1 MTVTIPQSVEL
12 PEPGVYLARKGRV
25 SYGVPIGML
34 MLDCNIPFVPG
45 DIGNASTF
53 GFPIMYQL
61 VPGASTLEVM
71 HANPELGERFVAA
84 AQYLES
90 QGVKA
95 ITGDCGYMAVYQ
107 ELIQAAVDVPVFMSS
122 LFQVPLVLTML
133 RPNRKLAVIVASDET
148 VHPALF
154 ESAGIDETMGERIV
168 LRGAQRKPYFN
179 EVIMQESGR
188 LDLARMTRE
197 LAEFGRE
204 IVQEDPSIGAFLL
217 ECSDLPPYSHA
228 IAEATGLPVFD
239 WASFID
245 YVQRAV
251 NPRVY
256 QGVF

>member
-1 MTVTIPQSVEL
+1 MTATVRQSVEL
-12 PEPGVYLARKGRV
+12 PEPGIYRATKGRV
-25 SYGVPIGML
+25 GYGIPIGML

-53 GFPIMYQL
+53 GFPIMYQV
-61 VPGASTLEVM
+61 VPGASTLDVM
-71 HANPELGERFVAA
+71 HANPELGERFVDAA
-84 AQYLES
+84 RYLES

-107 ELIQAAVDVPVFMSS
+107 ELIQQAVDVPVFMSS

-133 RPNRKLAVIVASDET
+133 RPSRKLAVIVASDET

-154 ESAGIDETMGERIV
+154 ESAGIDDALRERVV
-168 LRGAQRKPYFN
+168 LRGAQHKPHFN
-179 EVIMQESGR
+179 EVMMLESGR

-197 LAEFGRE
+197 LTELAVE
-204 IVQEDPSIGAFLL
+204 IVQEDPSVGAFLL

-228 IAEATGLPVFD
+228 ISQATGLPVFD

-251 NPRVY
+251 NPRPY